1 MPIDILFP
9 FRWQDFADILVVS
22 VIVHRLFILLRGT
35 TALHVMLGLLFIWLF
50 QAIAKSAGL
59 ILTSWF
65 FQGVGAI
72 AVLAVVVVFRNEIRE
87 LFLQTN
93 PIRFFLGSPRKTQ
106 GIDINTIAKTVF
118 RLANTRTGAIVV
130 IQNRDKLR
138 AQLREGYDLDAKLN
152 AQIIESIFLKQ
163 SPVHDGAI
171 IIRGNRIKR
180 VGTFLPLTQKE
191 GLSQY
196 YGSRHRAAIGLSEV
210 SDAVVLV
217 VSEERGDVSL
227 VRRGKVE
234 LMRGPQQ
241 LQDELGR
248 LLLGTGLEKEAQ
260 QRTRAWLA
268 YAGGLLLTLLLVST
282 FWGIYTGGQLS
293 LISITAPIDFRNIPE
308 NLELKKASAEKVKVQ
323 ITGKRRLINALKPE
337 QVRAFLDL
345 QETNQGVRRM
355 SLNRENIEVPLG
367 LELVRASPSTIRLE
381 LEQRVEKEVAV
392 KPEIAGILPAGYQIA
407 KISVSPEAVKIS
419 GPKSTLRAIKTLN
432 TEQVDLGKMETL
444 EGKKVVEVPLVIS
457 PASLRLVPGQPREVQ
472 LYIQFASKKPTPD
485 QPEERKTRY
494 HDVRAGE
501 TLWGI
506 SRRYGLTID
515 ELRRLNELAPGT
527 VIYPGQNLK
536 LGPANR
542 E

>member
-1 MPIDILFP
+1 
-9 FRWQDFADILVVS
+9 
-22 VIVHRLFILLRGT
+22 
-35 TALHVMLGLLFIWLF
+35 
-50 QAIAKSAGL
+50 
-59 ILTSWF
+59 
-65 FQGVGAI
+65 
-72 AVLAVVVVFRNEIRE
+72 
-87 LFLQTN
+87 
-93 PIRFFLGSPRKTQ
+93 
-106 GIDINTIAKTVF
+106 
-118 RLANTRTGAIVV
+118 
-130 IQNRDKLR
+130 
-138 AQLREGYDLDAKLN
+138 LDAKLN

-191 GLSQY
+191 GLSRY

-210 SDAVVLV
+210 SDALVLV

-234 LMRGPQQ
+234 LMRDPQQ

-282 FWGIYTGGQLS
+282 VWGIYTGGQLS

-381 LEQRVEKEVAV
+381 LEQRVEKKVAV
-392 KPEIAGILPAGYQIA
+392 KPEIAGILPAGYQIE
-407 KISVSPEAVKIS
+407 KISVSPKAVKIS

-485 QPEERKTRY
+485 QLEERKTRY
-494 HDVRAGE
+494 HEVRAGE

-515 ELRRLNELAPGT
+515 ELRLLNELAPGT